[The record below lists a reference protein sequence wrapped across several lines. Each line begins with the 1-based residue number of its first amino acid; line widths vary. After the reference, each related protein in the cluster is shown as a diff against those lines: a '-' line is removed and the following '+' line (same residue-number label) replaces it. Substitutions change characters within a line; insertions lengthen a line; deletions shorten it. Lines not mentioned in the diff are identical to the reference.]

1 MPITSEIE
9 TLLGQIQTAGI
20 KPFHQS
26 QVDEVR
32 GVIASFQTMQKP
44 VEKKSQ
50 TTDIE
55 YRSGIYLRIY
65 RPRKSSKTLPLLV
78 YYHGGGFVAGNL
90 DVADETCHVLAE
102 MNQYI
107 VVSVDYRLAPEHP
120 FPAAH
125 LDAREAL
132 VWTLENIQNYGG
144 DPTQISLIGDS
155 AGGNLATTTALWAKS
170 QGIDIQK
177 QVLIYPVIQPHMESA
192 SRTDEN
198 GYLISQQDM
207 DWFWNNYQVQDGHT
221 VKYSPLQFDNL
232 SDAPETLIITT
243 EYEVSRDD
251 AEYYGFCL
259 IEKGVSTAIKRIQG
273 GVHGIF
279 WLSAVVPEHQLIRKE
294 IANFLR

>member
-102 MNQYI
+102 MN
-107 VVSVDYRLAPEHP
+107 
-120 FPAAH
+120 
-125 LDAREAL
+125 
-132 VWTLENIQNYGG
+132 
-144 DPTQISLIGDS
+144 
-155 AGGNLATTTALWAKS
+155 
-170 QGIDIQK
+170 
-177 QVLIYPVIQPHMESA
+177 
-192 SRTDEN
+192 
-198 GYLISQQDM
+198 
-207 DWFWNNYQVQDGHT
+207 
-221 VKYSPLQFDNL
+221 
-232 SDAPETLIITT
+232 
-243 EYEVSRDD
+243 
-251 AEYYGFCL
+251 
-259 IEKGVSTAIKRIQG
+259 
-273 GVHGIF
+273 
-279 WLSAVVPEHQLIRKE
+279 
-294 IANFLR
+294 